1 MTLRLFD
8 FVNAYKMK
16 RLFLAIPIKTTD
28 NDFIPLLDGLKRQL
42 AHEKRINWV
51 KPHNIHLTLKFIGDT
66 PNEDIPKIIDAV
78 DEMLKNHKSF
88 TMDFNRT
95 GIFGSRYAPRVLWLG
110 MNDTP
115 QELYD
120 LEEDTLSTFDK
131 LGYLRDR
138 QNFVPHITLGRIKE
152 LCEKQYFQKI
162 VSGIEQKSYI
172 KQEVNEIILFQSIL
186 RPEGAVY
193 REIKKYSI

>member
-1 MTLRLFD
+1 
-8 FVNAYKMK
+8 MK

-28 NDFIPLLDGLKRQL
+28 NGFTTLLDGLKRQL
-42 AHEKRINWV
+42 SHEKRINWV
-51 KPHNIHLTLKFIGDT
+51 KPNNIHLTLKFIGDT
-66 PNEDIPKIIDAV
+66 PNDDIPKIIDGV
-78 DEMLKNHKSF
+78 GEMLRNHKGF
-88 TMDFNRT
+88 TMDFNHT

-110 MNDTP
+110 MNNTP
-115 QELYD
+115 QELFD
-120 LEEDTLSTFDK
+120 LEESTLSTFDK

-162 VSGIEQKSYI
+162 VSGIEQKTYI

-186 RPEGAVY
+186 RPEGAIY
-193 REIKKYSI
+193 KELKKFIIG

>member
-1 MTLRLFD
+1 
-8 FVNAYKMK
+8 MK
-16 RLFLAIPIKTTD
+16 RLFLAIPIKTND
-28 NDFIPLLDGLKRQL
+28 NGFIPLLDGLKRQL

-51 KPHNIHLTLKFIGDT
+51 KPDNIHLTLKFIGST

-78 DEMLKNHKSF
+78 GDMLKNHKSF

-110 MNDTP
+110 MQNTP

-120 LEEDTLSTFDK
+120 LEEDTLTAFDNI
-131 LGYLRDR
+131 GYLRDR

-172 KQEVNEIILFQSIL
+172 KQEVNEIILFQSFL

-193 REIKKYSI
+193 KEIKKFRMNDDNER

>member
-1 MTLRLFD
+1 
-8 FVNAYKMK
+8 MK
-16 RLFLAIPIKTTD
+16 RLFLAIPIKTND
-28 NDFIPLLDGLKRQL
+28 NGFIPLLEGLRRQL

-51 KPHNIHLTLKFIGDT
+51 KPEHIHLTLKFIGNT
-66 PNEDIPKIIDAV
+66 PNEDIPKIIDGV
-78 DEMLKNHKSF
+78 GEMLQNHKSF

-110 MNDTP
+110 MQNTP

-162 VSGIEQKSYI
+162 VAATEQKSYI
-172 KQEVNEIILFQSIL
+172 RQEVNEIILFQSIL
-186 RPEGAVY
+186 RPEGAFY
-193 REIKKYSI
+193 KEIKKFELRAKN

>member
-1 MTLRLFD
+1 
-8 FVNAYKMK
+8 MK
-16 RLFLAIPIKTTD
+16 RLFLAIPIKTID
-28 NDFIPLLDGLKRQL
+28 NGFAPLLDGLKRQL

-51 KPHNIHLTLKFIGDT
+51 RPQHIHLTLKFIGDT
-66 PNEDIPKIIDAV
+66 PNEDIPKIVDAV
-78 DEMLKNHKSF
+78 GEMLKNHKRF

-110 MNDTP
+110 MQNTP

-120 LEEDTLSTFDK
+120 LEEDTLTSFDK

-186 RPEGAVY
+186 RPEGAIY
-193 REIKKYSI
+193 KELKKLTINS

>member
-1 MTLRLFD
+1 
-8 FVNAYKMK
+8 MK
-16 RLFLAIPIKTTD
+16 RLFLAIPIKTND
-28 NDFIPLLDGLKRQL
+28 NGFIPRLDGLRRQL

-51 KPHNIHLTLKFIGDT
+51 KPDNIHLTLKFIGST

-78 DEMLKNHKSF
+78 GDMLKNHKSF

-110 MNDTP
+110 MQNTP

-120 LEEDTLSTFDK
+120 LEEDTLKAFDNI
-131 LGYLRDR
+131 GYLRDR

-193 REIKKYSI
+193 KEIKKFAMNFEL

>member
-1 MTLRLFD
+1 
-8 FVNAYKMK
+8 MK
-16 RLFLAIPIKTTD
+16 RLFLAIPIKTND
-28 NDFIPLLDGLKRQL
+28 NGFVPLLDGLKRQL

-51 KPHNIHLTLKFIGDT
+51 RPDNIHLTLKFIGST
-66 PNEDIPKIIDAV
+66 PNEDIPKIIDGV
-78 DEMLKNHKSF
+78 GEMLRNHKTF

-95 GIFGSRYAPRVLWLG
+95 GIFGSRYAPRVIWLG
-110 MNDTP
+110 MQNTP

-120 LEEDTLSTFDK
+120 LEEDTLTTFDNI
-131 LGYLRDR
+131 GYLRDR

-172 KQEVNEIILFQSIL
+172 KQEVNEIILFQSFL

-193 REIKKYSI
+193 KEIKKFRMNDDNEQ